1 MDRRQLWVLG
11 IAAVAIIAL
20 HLVCRVR
27 IMVAGGKFLLGVGLI
42 IAITMMI
49 WPARRDP

>member
-1 MDRRQLWVLG
+1 MDRRQWWVLG
-11 IAAVAIIAL
+11 LAGAAVVAL

-42 IAITMMI
+42 LVIAVMI